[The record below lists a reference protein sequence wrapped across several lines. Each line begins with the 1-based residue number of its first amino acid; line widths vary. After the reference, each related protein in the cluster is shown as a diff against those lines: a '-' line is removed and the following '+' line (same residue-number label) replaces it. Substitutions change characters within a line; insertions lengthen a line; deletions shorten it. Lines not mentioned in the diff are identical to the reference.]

1 MLSIHLILVIF
12 RVSSHSLMEG
22 GKQGKKGKHFGM
34 FLPAFDSLFDGI
46 SRNKFSVKWWLAGW
60 RLFQE
65 YAMIGNSIGN
75 NPRTVNHQHYQPTSH
90 WLSFLPFSAL
100 GCLAVSSD
108 LTVARQHLSRY
119 HAVPGYPSMDY
130 LFGQA
135 V

>member
-1 MLSIHLILVIF
+1 
-12 RVSSHSLMEG
+12 
-22 GKQGKKGKHFGM
+22 
-34 FLPAFDSLFDGI
+34 
-46 SRNKFSVKWWLAGW
+46 
-60 RLFQE
+60 
-65 YAMIGNSIGN
+65 MIGNSIGN
-75 NPRTVNHQHYQPTSH
+75 NPRRVNHQHYQPTSH